1 MTTSAANKIETFV
14 SEATKAGSVVYQAK
28 PEEVSTYILGVAKK
42 HNMNSV
48 VKSKSLLANR
58 IGLRRNLQD
67 KGLEVTDTDMGDWL
81 TQSKGTGKQSNKD
94 PEKTVEEAR
103 LTLRELY
110 ISADIGISEAQIGV
124 AETGTLILA
133 SNEGNDRLA
142 SLLPKLH
149 ITLIDRRNIV
159 AMWEEAIMKMRE
171 LYKDKTGW
179 RLPSFVTYLTGRNT
193 TRYPWCD
200 ACTGTRSGRRAHNN
214 RGYSVTFFRRIRAGR
229 LDFEVNNE

>member
-1 MTTSAANKIETFV
+1 MTTSAANKIDTFV
-14 SEATKAGSVVYQAK
+14 AEATRAGSVVYQAK
-28 PEEVSTYILGVAKK
+28 PEDVNTYILDVAKK
-42 HNMNSV
+42 HNMKDV

-58 IGLRRNLQD
+58 IGLRKSLQD
-67 KGLEVTDTDMGDWL
+67 KGLEVKDTDIGDWL
-81 TQSKGTGKQSNKD
+81 AQSKGTGKQSSKD

-110 ISADIGISEAQIGV
+110 INADIGISEAQIGV

-171 LYKDKTGW
+171 LYKDKSGW
-179 RLPSFVTYLTGRNT
+179 QLPSFITYLTGRNT
-193 TRYPWCD
+193 TGDIPG
-200 ACTGTRSGRRAHNN
+200 AMRA
-214 RGYSVTFFRRIRAGR
+214 RAQGPEEEHIIIV
-229 LDFEVNNE
+229 DIP

>member
-1 MTTSAANKIETFV
+1 MTTSAANKIDTFV
-14 SEATKAGSVVYQAK
+14 AEATRAGSVVYQAK
-28 PEEVSTYILGVAKK
+28 PDDVSTYILDVAKK
-42 HNMNSV
+42 HDMKNV

-58 IGLRRNLQD
+58 IGLTKSLQER
-67 KGLEVTDTDMGDWL
+67 GLDVKETDIGEWL
-81 TQSKGTGKQSNKD
+81 NQSKGSVKQLPKD
-94 PEKTVEEAR
+94 PEKFVEDIR

-110 ISADIGISEAQIGV
+110 INGDIGISEAQVGV

-159 AMWEEAIMKMRE
+159 AMWEEAIIKMRE
-171 LYKDKTGW
+171 LYKDKNGW

-193 TRYPWCD
+193 TGDIPG
-200 ACTGTRSGRRAHNN
+200 AMRA
-214 RGYSVTFFRRIRAGR
+214 RAQGPEEEHIVIV
-229 LDFEVNNE
+229 DIP

>member
-14 SEATKAGSVVYQAK
+14 AEATRAGSVVYQAK
-28 PEEVSTYILGVAKK
+28 PEDVSTYILDVAKK
-42 HNMNSV
+42 HNMKNV

-58 IGLRRNLQD
+58 IGLRKNLQD
-67 KGLEVTDTDMGDWL
+67 KGLEVKDTDIGDWL
-81 TQSKGTGKQSNKD
+81 AQSKGAGKQSNKD
-94 PEKTVEEAR
+94 PEKTFEEAR

-110 ISADIGISEAQIGV
+110 INADIGISEAQIGV

-149 ITLIDRRNIV
+149 ITLIDRRNFV

-171 LYKDKTGW
+171 LYKDKNGW

-193 TRYPWCD
+193 TGDIPG
-200 ACTGTRSGRRAHNN
+200 AMRA
-214 RGYSVTFFRRIRAGR
+214 RAQGPEEEHIVIV
-229 LDFEVNNE
+229 DIP

>member
-1 MTTSAANKIETFV
+1 MTTSAVNKIETFV
-14 SEATKAGSVVYQAK
+14 AEATRAGSVVYQAK
-28 PEEVSTYILGVAKK
+28 PDDVSTYVIDVAKK
-42 HNMNSV
+42 HNMNSI

-58 IGLRRNLQD
+58 IGLRKSLQERE
-67 KGLEVTDTDMGDWL
+67 LEVKDTDLGDWL
-81 TQSKGTGKQSNKD
+81 AQSKGTGKQSSKD
-94 PEKTVEEAR
+94 PENIVEEAR
-103 LTLRELY
+103 LSLRQLY
-110 ISADIGISEAQIGV
+110 INADIGISEAQIGV

-171 LYKDKTGW
+171 LYKDKNGW

-193 TRYPWCD
+193 TGDIPG
-200 ACTGTRSGRRAHNN
+200 AMRA
-214 RGYSVTFFRRIRAGR
+214 RAQGPEEEHIIIV
-229 LDFEVNNE
+229 DIP

>member
-14 SEATKAGSVVYQAK
+14 AEATRAGSVVYQAK
-28 PEEVSTYILGVAKK
+28 PDDVGTYILDVAKK
-42 HNMNSV
+42 HNMKNV

-58 IGLRRNLQD
+58 IGLRKSLQD
-67 KGLEVTDTDMGDWL
+67 KGLEVKDTDIGDWL
-81 TQSKGTGKQSNKD
+81 AQSKGTGKQSNKD
-94 PEKTVEEAR
+94 PEKTFEEAR

-110 ISADIGISEAQIGV
+110 INADIGISEAQIGV

-133 SNEGNDRLA
+133 SNEGNDRLT

-171 LYKDKTGW
+171 LYKDKNGW

-193 TRYPWCD
+193 TGDIPG
-200 ACTGTRSGRRAHNN
+200 AMRA
-214 RGYSVTFFRRIRAGR
+214 RAQGPEEEHIVIV
-229 LDFEVNNE
+229 DIP